1 MIPWYE
7 KDNTHRFDGT
17 RVRIKAAQSC
27 YKKYDIVGN
36 LGTVINWLSFDGKAA
51 IQIDDKFNNSASKGY
66 FYMKKSNIEFL
77 EEETMAK
84 IENYLNIAVI
94 RFLDERNNN
103 YYKYANFIPE
113 LKENDVVAVMSANH
127 GMGLA
132 KVVDIVDQN
141 DLALEREI
149 VSIVDTADYDARVAQ
164 RKLAADLKAKMQ
176 ERAKKLQDV
185 ALYQMLAKDDPE
197 MAALLSEYQNL
208 V

>member
-7 KDNTHRFDGT
+7 KDNTHRFDGK
-17 RVRIKAAQSC
+17 RVRIKATQSC
-27 YKKYDIVGN
+27 YKKYDIVGD

-51 IQIDDKFNNSASKGY
+51 IRIDDKFNNSASKGY

-77 EEETMAK
+77 EEKTMNM
-84 IENYLNIAVI
+84 IENYLNVAKIK
-94 RFLDERNNN
+94 FLDERNNN
-103 YYKYANFIPE
+103 FYKYANFIPE
-113 LKENDVVAVMSANH
+113 LKKDDLVAVMSANH

-132 KVVDIVDQN
+132 KVVEIIDQN

-149 VSIVDTADYDARVAQ
+149 VSIIDTADYDARVAH